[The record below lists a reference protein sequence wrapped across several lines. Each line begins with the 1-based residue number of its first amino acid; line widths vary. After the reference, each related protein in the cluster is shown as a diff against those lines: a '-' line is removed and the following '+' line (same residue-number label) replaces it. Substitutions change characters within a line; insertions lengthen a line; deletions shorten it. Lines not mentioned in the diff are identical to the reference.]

1 MDKQDVKEKLLL
13 FGITAGIFFPVRMLF
28 STYISDYWL
37 GSLGLASVICILFIF
52 LIKKNKLGRLGKI
65 FEKQMRKTIGGRA
78 GKYIIAFAIMFLI
91 YFGAS
96 IFLLDRGNSVYYNDK
111 EILFSAFQNNH
122 QLNLENISIQQLEG
136 PVSLGTDIVVF
147 VWISNLEYMLSISL
161 ALMDDI
167 SDGWLA
173 NLVVIVFVEQL
184 EVLGILYFFRIK
196 YKPNIQIKTL

>member
-28 STYISDYWL
+28 STYVSDYWL
-37 GSLGLASVICILFIF
+37 GSLGLASVVGILFIF
-52 LIKKNKLGRLGKI
+52 LIKKNKLGRIGKI
-65 FEKQMRKTIGGRA
+65 FEKQMRA

-91 YFGAS
+91 YFGSS

-111 EILFSAFQNNH
+111 VILFSAFQNNH

-136 PVSLGTDIVVF
+136 PVSLGTDLEVF
-147 VWISNLEYMLSISL
+147 VWLSNLEYMLSISL

-167 SDGWLA
+167 SEGWLA
-173 NLVVIVFVEQL
+173 NLVVIVFIEQL

-196 YKPNIQIKTL
+196 YKPAVQIETL